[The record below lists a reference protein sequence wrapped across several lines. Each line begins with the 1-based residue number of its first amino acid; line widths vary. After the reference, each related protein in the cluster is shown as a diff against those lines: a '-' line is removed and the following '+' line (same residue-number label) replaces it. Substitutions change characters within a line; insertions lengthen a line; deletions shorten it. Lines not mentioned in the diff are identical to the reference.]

1 MHFSSDQILIVI
13 SRVMGF
19 LLLYVAIF
27 LYEDEEG
34 RLQNRLEVWWIKVR
48 YGRDR
53 ALSRAAEI
61 FAFSTKAASQL
72 FDKVFGP
79 RLLSLRAVAVSLC
92 LSMASLNLFAPLL
105 SIFGYGVPAP
115 GSTSAIWTG
124 LCFLAFGFGRSLFDT
139 KWMSRL
145 WNIVLILV
153 LAQNFGE
160 IIVRVVFQMGLHAA
174 LRFLTFLGML
184 LTLSFAFDL
193 LFLGLTRW
201 MVRRTSVMTKL
212 PFMIGFLLLNILL
225 AVALVFSPV
234 VILAKSM
241 PDEHHPSLLSL
252 AALAVIPLNS
262 VDVMLCLFV
271 FFVLALFVVH
281 RLLWP
286 LLERPLYAIAR
297 YGLIKRKALLWA
309 VGLALIAGPDKDKAI
324 LHWLIEKVL
333 SLKG

>member
-1 MHFSSDQILIVI
+1 MHLSSDQIFTVL
-13 SRVMGF
+13 SRVSG
-19 LLLYVAIF
+19 LLILYVAIF

-34 RLQNRLEVWWIKVR
+34 RFQNRLEVWWIKVR

-53 ALSRAAEI
+53 ALSIAAEI
-61 FAFSTKAASQL
+61 FAFSAKAASQL

-79 RLLSLRAVAVSLC
+79 RLLSLRAVSVSLC
-92 LSMASLNLFAPLL
+92 LSMASFNLFAPLL
-105 SIFGYGVPAP
+105 SIFGYGAP
-115 GSTSAIWTG
+115 GQSNTSALWSG
-124 LCFLAFGFGRSLFDT
+124 VCFLAFAFGRCLFDT

-160 IIVRVVFQMGLHAA
+160 IFVGVVLRMGLHAA
-174 LRFLTFLGML
+174 LRFITFLGML

-201 MVRRTSVMTKL
+201 MIRRTSVMTKL
-212 PFMIGFLLLNILL
+212 PYMIGFLLLNILL
-225 AVALVFSPV
+225 ALALIFAPV
-234 VILAKSM
+234 VILVKSM

-252 AALAVIPLNS
+252 AAIAVIPLNS
-262 VDVMLCLFV
+262 VDVVLCLFV
-271 FFVLALFVVH
+271 FFVLVLFVIH

-286 LLERPLYAIAR
+286 LFERPLYAIAR

-309 VGLALIAGPDKDKAI
+309 VGLALVAGPDKDKAI
-324 LHWLIEKVL
+324 FHWLVDKIL
-333 SLKG
+333 LLKG